1 MVDEIDRLLRQLA
14 DAPPPV
20 GLDLLEADVMRRIA
34 SSRVETAIASPW
46 RYAAV
51 GIALLVGIGFGA
63 SSTVALQA
71 KTQGLAQSISGAEL
85 APSSL
90 LAAS

>member
-1 MVDEIDRLLRQLA
+1 MVDEMDRLLRQLA
-14 DAPPPV
+14 DAPPPA
-20 GLDLLEADVMRRIA
+20 GLDRLEADVMRRIA
-34 SSRVETAIASPW
+34 TSHVEPAIAPPW
-46 RYAAV
+46 RFAAV
-51 GIALLVGIGFGA
+51 GIALIVGIGFGA